1 MLSRLRLVCLAS
13 LLLLMAAC
21 GGKSVPPRDGSAPSW
36 MGTIADLRQFPQNL
50 EVYAKN
56 AGQNKRLISQA
67 EQNRQLARFDRIFF
81 GPWEMRK
88 TSMRKRDV
96 AAIFNKARGYKQGS
110 ERWTQT
116 EWDAMARNANLKN
129 FPTRAQTAI
138 TVRNTDLREMPTH
151 LTRFSEP
158 TPDPRANPFD
168 YFQYSLL
175 PLGTPVLIAHTSSDG
190 RWHFVECP
198 IAGGWVDAEDLA
210 LVDDS
215 FMSLYRNASFAAV
228 VRDNVRLTDQTAQ
241 YGASASTGGQ
251 NVSIGTIL
259 PALAG
264 GGVRTSIMPSDP
276 TAPSVTL
283 LAPVKDSNGMA
294 RTAPFTVSSSDVV
307 ARPLPLTPDNVAAVG
322 NVMMGQR
329 YGWGGM
335 FGERDCSALTRDLF
349 TPFGIWLPRNS
360 GGQARVGAVSSLE
373 GMAAREKEDTILRYG
388 VPFLSLVGMRGHIM
402 LYVGKYDGRPAIFHN
417 VWGVRTVEG
426 NDDNARFVIGRAVV
440 TSITPGSEL
449 KNLYRGT
456 TFVDRLRT
464 LSTPADTLQ

>member
-1 MLSRLRLVCLAS
+1 
-13 LLLLMAAC
+13 
-21 GGKSVPPRDGSAPSW
+21 
-36 MGTIADLRQFPQNL
+36 
-50 EVYAKN
+50 
-56 AGQNKRLISQA
+56 
-67 EQNRQLARFDRIFF
+67 
-81 GPWEMRK
+81 
-88 TSMRKRDV
+88 
-96 AAIFNKARGYKQGS
+96 
-110 ERWTQT
+110 
-116 EWDAMARNANLKN
+116 RN
-129 FPTRAQTAI
+129 P
-138 TVRNTDLREMPTH
+138 DLREMPTH

-175 PLGTPVLIAHTSSDG
+175 PLGTPVLIAHTSADG

-215 FMSLYRNASFAAV
+215 FIALYRNASFAAV
-228 VRDNVRLTDQTAQ
+228 VHDNVRLTSQN
-241 YGASASTGGQ
+241 GASAATGDQ
-251 NVSIGTIL
+251 RVSIGTIL

-264 GGVRTSIMPSDP
+264 GSLGTSIMPGGANAQP
-276 TAPSVTL
+276 VTL
-283 LAPVKDSNGMA
+283 LAPVKDSRGMA
-294 RTAPFTVSSSDVV
+294 RTAPFAVSSSDVV
-307 ARPLPLTPDNVAAVG
+307 ARPLPLTPGNVATVG
-322 NVMMGQR
+322 NVMMGQL

-335 FGERDCSALTRDLF
+335 FGERDCSALTRDLL

-360 GGQARVGAVSSLE
+360 VAQARTGAVNSLE
-373 GMAAREKEDTILRYG
+373 GMTPKEKEDTIMRNG

-402 LYVGKYDGRPAIFHN
+402 LYVGKYNNRPAIFHN

-426 NDDNARFVIGRAVV
+426 NDDNARLVIGRAVV
-440 TSITPGSEL
+440 TSVTPGKEL

>member
-1 MLSRLRLVCLAS
+1 MFSCLRLLCLAS
-13 LLLLMAAC
+13 LLLLTAAC
-21 GGKSVPPRDGSAPSW
+21 GGKNVPPRDGTAPSW

-50 EVYAKN
+50 DVYAKN
-56 AGQNKRLISQA
+56 SGQNKRLISQD
-67 EQNRQLARFDRIFF
+67 EQGRQVARFDRIFF

-88 TSMRKRDV
+88 TSVRKRDV
-96 AAIFNKARGYKQGS
+96 AAVFGKARGYKQGS
-110 ERWTQT
+110 ERWTQV
-116 EWDAMARNANLKN
+116 EWDAMAHNANLKN
-129 FPTRAQTAI
+129 FPSRAQAAI
-138 TVRNTDLREMPTH
+138 TIRNTDLREMPTH

-210 LVDDS
+210 LVDSS
-215 FMSLYRNASFAAV
+215 FASLYRNASFAAI
-228 VRDNVRLTDQTAQ
+228 VRDNVPLAGQPNQ
-241 YGASASTGGQ
+241 YGASAPAQQS
-251 NVSIGTIL
+251 VSIGAIL
-259 PALAG
+259 PMLAG
-264 GGVRTSIMPSDP
+264 GVAEGSMVAGKAD
-276 TAPSVTL
+276 APPVTL
-283 LAPVKDSNGMA
+283 LAPVKDANGMA
-294 RTAPFTVSSSDVV
+294 STAPVTVSSADVV

-335 FGERDCSALTRDLF
+335 FGERDCSALTRDLL

-360 GGQARVGAVSSLE
+360 GGQARVGVVNSLE
-373 GMAAREKEDTILRYG
+373 GMTPKEKEETIMRYG

-402 LYVGKYDGRPAIFHN
+402 LYVGKYNGRPAIFHN

-426 NDDNARFVIGRAVV
+426 NDNNARFVVGRAVV
-440 TSITPGSEL
+440 TSITPGDEL

>member
-1 MLSRLRLVCLAS
+1 MFFRFRLLVLAS
-13 LLLLMAAC
+13 TLLFLAAC
-21 GGKSVPPRDGSAPSW
+21 SGKSVPPRDGHAPAW

-50 EVYAKN
+50 EIYA
-56 AGQNKRLISQA
+56 QNVGPDKHLISQT
-67 EQNRQLARFDRIFF
+67 EQGRQLARFDRIFF
-81 GPWEMRK
+81 GPWDMRK

-96 AAIFNKARGYKQGS
+96 AAIFGKARGYRQGN

-129 FPTRAQTAI
+129 FPTRAQAAI

-175 PLGTPVLIAHTSSDG
+175 PLGTPLLIAHTSLDG

-198 IAGGWVDAEDLA
+198 IAGGWVDADDLA
-210 LVDDS
+210 LVDEG
-215 FMSLYRNASFAAV
+215 FAAAYRNSRFAAIV
-228 VRDNVRLTDQTAQ
+228 KDNVRL
-241 YGASASTGGQ
+241 GGNSGITGPADGLS
-251 NVSIGTIL
+251 VSIGAIL
-259 PALAG
+259 PLPGGAAG
-264 GGVRTSIMPSDP
+264 NSPVN
-276 TAPSVTL
+276 L
-283 LAPVKDSNGMA
+283 LAPVKSGNGMA
-294 RTAPFTVSSSDVV
+294 ATTPVTIAPDSAVL
-307 ARPLPLTPDNVAAVG
+307 RPLPLTAGNVARVG

-349 TPFGIWLPRNS
+349 TPFGLWLPRNS
-360 GGQARVGAVSSLE
+360 VAQARTGAVSSLE
-373 GMAAREKEDTILRYG
+373 GMSAKEKEEAILRNG
-388 VPFLSLVGMRGHIM
+388 VPFLSLVGMRGHIT
-402 LYVGKYDGRPAIFHN
+402 LYVGKYLGRPAIFHN
-417 VWGVRTVEG
+417 VWGVRTIDG
-426 NDDNARFVIGRAVV
+426 PDNNARFVIGRAVV
-440 TSITPGSEL
+440 TSITPGEDL